1 MNEQQARDEV
11 RDAVAKAMCAI
22 ETRSK
27 AASLEEVQA
36 GIQRWMRHR
45 HEAERLIE
53 ELSDYGVEVRK
64 RPESEWEYGTALRA
78 SSGNLWDFEV
88 DSKQHAYA
96 HVAECDAADHTP
108 GESCVV
114 VRRLVTYGPWEQ
126 VNP

>member
-1 MNEQQARDEV
+1 MNEQQA

-53 ELSDYGVEVRK
+53 ELSDYGLEVRK
-64 RPESEWEYGTALRA
+64 RPEPEWEYVPGHRWVDRDGKERWFVQAGTI
-78 SSGNLWDFEV
+78 
-88 DSKQHAYA
+88 
-96 HVAECDAADHTP
+96 AEGYLGTYIAD
-108 GESCVV
+108 GGQVI
-114 VRRLVTYGPWEQ
+114 RRQVGPWEQ